1 MLAPSSP
8 ILQLLKEIG
17 MEFSPAW
24 EDLYDKVNQYKEEH
38 GNIEI
43 TATQDPHLAAWMQV
57 SCLLPCSS
65 GDADAV

>member
-1 MLAPSSP
+1 
-8 ILQLLKEIG
+8 